1 MTPDQ
6 VDHPKPVLL
15 ACMTALAVRRILSS
29 NPRLLIPAGTLI
41 ARGPELPLG
50 ADTLIVERLAH
61 DLSARLQIACSP
73 VIPFGVHA
81 DRDPEAPGS
90 ASLTRK
96 TLHRMLN
103 ELIAAW
109 ETEAKADDVVIL
121 TAHAAD
127 AHLEA
132 LSTIRALGRV
142 TLIDIFAAP
151 LPEVSP
157 ALITTS
163 ILLAIAPD
171 TVDTTLLPPGL
182 AETRA
187 TGDHYYEIIMQYL
200 LERVERSAEA
210 S

>member
-1 MTPDQ
+1 MTPEHVDQ
-6 VDHPKPVLL
+6 PKPVLL
-15 ACMTALAVRRILSS
+15 ACLTALAARRVLSS

-73 VIPFGVHA
+73 VIPFGVHG
-81 DRDPEAPGS
+81 DRDPDSPGT

-96 TLHRMLN
+96 TLHRMMN

-109 ETEAKADDVVIL
+109 ETEAKVDDVVIL

-132 LSTIRALGRV
+132 LSTIRATGRV

-151 LPEVSP
+151 LPDAST
-157 ALITTS
+157 AATTTS
-163 ILLAIAPD
+163 ILLAIAPESVE
-171 TVDTTLLPPGL
+171 TSLLPPGL
-182 AETRA
+182 AQTPEAGQRLY
-187 TGDHYYEIIMQYL
+187 GIILDYV
-200 LERVERSAEA
+200 LERIERSAET

>member
-1 MTPDQ
+1 MTPDH
-6 VDHPKPVLL
+6 VDQPKPVLL
-15 ACMTALAVRRILSS
+15 ACLTALAARRILSS

-73 VIPFGVHA
+73 VIPFGVHGGN
-81 DRDPEAPGS
+81 DPDAPGT

-96 TLHRMLN
+96 TLHRMMN

-109 ETEAKADDVVIL
+109 ETEAKVDDVVIL

-132 LSTIRALGRV
+132 LSTIRAVGRI

-151 LPEVSP
+151 LPDASP
-157 ALITTS
+157 ASITTS
-163 ILLAIAPD
+163 ILLAIAPEN
-171 TVDTTLLPPGL
+171 VDTTLLPPGL
-182 AETRA
+182 AHTREA
-187 TGDHYYEIIMQYL
+187 GERLYQTMLDYV
-200 LERVERSAEA
+200 LERIERSAEP

>member
-81 DRDPEAPGS
+81 NRDPDSPGT

-96 TLHRMLN
+96 TLHRMMN

-109 ETEAKADDVVIL
+109 ETEAKVDDVVIL

-132 LSTIRALGRV
+132 LSTIRALGRI

-151 LPEVSP
+151 LPDVSP
-157 ALITTS
+157 AVATTS
-163 ILLAIAPD
+163 ILLAIAPE
-171 TVDTTLLPPGL
+171 TVDTALLPPGL
-182 AETRA
+182 ATTRA
-187 TGDHYYEIIMQYL
+187 TGEQYYRTILDYL
-200 LERVERSAEA
+200 LERIERSAPP